1 MLSCQLQGEN
11 KSKIHSSPQC
21 RLVPRLRE
29 TRATVSPGL
38 RDKDRFSVPG
48 SQKERRCSLG
58 DGSHKLRCSFI
69 LVFAVGATERQQT
82 QSFAVPLVQQRLKNF
97 ILKVQS
103 SCGSLSDFP
112 LLHSTSDAAI
122 FLCYLKNNIGY
133 HSWASCP
140 FHALLLSKKTMPH
153 L

>member
-1 MLSCQLQGEN
+1 MPAGAPFAGDRGNCEPRSEGQGQ
-11 KSKIHSSPQC
+11 I
-21 RLVPRLRE
+21 LGPRQ
-29 TRATVSPGL
+29 S
-38 RDKDRFSVPG
+38 
-48 SQKERRCSLG
+48 ERRCGLG
-58 DGSHKLRCSFI
+58 DGSHRERCSFI

-140 FHALLLSKKTMPH
+140 FHALLLSKKPMPH